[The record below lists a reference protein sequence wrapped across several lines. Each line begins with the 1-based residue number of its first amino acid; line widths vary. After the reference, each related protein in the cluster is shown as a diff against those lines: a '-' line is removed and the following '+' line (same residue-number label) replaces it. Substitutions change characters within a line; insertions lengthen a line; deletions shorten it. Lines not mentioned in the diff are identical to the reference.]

1 MTPAASW
8 RMLGLV
14 CLVTATTLR
23 LFAADSPG
31 DPAAARLRTA
41 VEEVLAAA
49 YPPTGTEPS
58 SRTDLRRVL
67 EKHVD
72 AELLTKRAIG
82 PSWRTFTPTQQQ
94 RAVALFSELVFRTY
108 GAKIGS
114 GSRPIIEYHPAVVL
128 ATNRRELPIAVTQ
141 DGKPASAAF
150 RFERIG
156 GDWRIYDIVVEGV
169 SLVANYRAQFN
180 DLVQRKGSDGL
191 FRALEQKL
199 AETKG
204 SAQ

>member
-1 MTPAASW
+1 MKTPVL
-8 RMLGLV
+8 RHMLGWAGFLA
-14 CLVTATTLR
+14 ATVLR
-23 LFAADSPG
+23 LVAADAP
-31 DPAAARLRTA
+31 DDQAVAHLRTA

-49 YPPTGTEPS
+49 YPPDGGEPS

-67 EKHVD
+67 EKYVD

-82 PSWRTFTPTQQQ
+82 PSWRTFTPAQQQ

-114 GSRPIIEYHPAVVL
+114 GSRPTIEYHPAVVL
-128 ATNRRELPIAVTQ
+128 AEDRRELPIAVTQ
-141 DGKPASAAF
+141 DGKPASAVF

-156 GDWRIYDIVVEGV
+156 GEWRIYDIVVEGV

-180 DLVQRKGSDGL
+180 DLLQRKGSDGL
-191 FRALEQKL
+191 FRALENKL
-199 AETKG
+199 AETSG
-204 SAQ
+204 SAK

>member
-1 MTPAASW
+1 MKTPLL
-8 RMLGLV
+8 RHMLGWAGFLA
-14 CLVTATTLR
+14 ATVLR
-23 LFAADSPG
+23 LVAADAPG
-31 DPAAARLRTA
+31 DQAAAHLRTA

-49 YPPTGTEPS
+49 YPPDGSEPS

-67 EKHVD
+67 EKYVD
-72 AELLTKRAIG
+72 ADLLTKRAIG
-82 PSWRTFTPTQQQ
+82 PSWRTFTPAQQR

-108 GAKIGS
+108 GAQIGS

-128 ATNRRELPIAVTQ
+128 AADRRELPIAVNQ

-156 GDWRIYDIVVEGV
+156 GDWRIYDIVVEGI

-199 AETKG
+199 AETSG
-204 SAQ
+204 SAK

>member
-1 MTPAASW
+1 MKNPVLR
-8 RMLGLV
+8 RMLGWAGFV
-14 CLVTATTLR
+14 AATTLH
-23 LFAADSPG
+23 LVAADV
-31 DPAAARLRTA
+31 PADQAAVRLRIA
-41 VEEVLAAA
+41 VEEVLVAA
-49 YPPTGTEPS
+49 YPPAGSEPS
-58 SRTDLRRVL
+58 KEKDLRSVL

-82 PSWRTFTPTQQQ
+82 PSWRTFTPVQQQ

-114 GSRPIIEYHPAVVL
+114 GSRPNIEYRAAVVL
-128 ATNRRELPIAVTQ
+128 AEDRRELPIAVTQ

-150 RFERIG
+150 RFERVAG
-156 GDWRIYDIVVEGV
+156 EWRIYDIVVEGV
-169 SLVANYRAQFN
+169 SLVANYRAQFS

-191 FRALEQKL
+191 LHALEEKL